1 MPGAPKDLP
10 KEERCL
16 HDIYATSDLIS
27 LVIACSTEILFIG
40 LTYHLWKNRLW
51 QFYGQS
57 IYVDLYNVKQTFK
70 VYERQSALF
79 CTTIS
84 VVGVWGNLILLY
96 TFQMS
101 NLKQK
106 YNNEPIRNNFWH
118 VPSYVLLLPY
128 MILILEAIRRESRK
142 ILALFCL
149 GNTLETLFIIWI
161 SLTWCSIFY
170 KGSFIDESAVCSFT
184 NRILWSPPYQIILTT
199 GVICI
204 ILLTFSSINSLLVQ
218 NKFGKNYTY
227 SLIDK
232 DVKGHPLIKYNQIEF
247 HIIHTLG
254 FLMLRDEESTWEL
267 SFYVNQ
273 VIEKS
278 EIMAWDL

>member
-10 KEERCL
+10 KEEHHL
-16 HDIYATSDLIS
+16 YDIYATSDLIS
-27 LVIACSTEILFIG
+27 LVIACFTEILFIG

-84 VVGVWGNLILLY
+84 VVGVWGNLLLLY

-106 YNNEPIRNNFWH
+106 YNNEPIRNHFWH

-128 MILILEAIRRESRK
+128 MILILEAVSHNQLLKRK
-142 ILALFCL
+142 TLYCYILKHSAD
-149 GNTLETLFIIWI
+149 FIHN
-161 SLTWCSIFY
+161 L
-170 KGSFIDESAVCSFT
+170 D
-184 NRILWSPPYQIILTT
+184 
-199 GVICI
+199 
-204 ILLTFSSINSLLVQ
+204 
-218 NKFGKNYTY
+218 
-227 SLIDK
+227 
-232 DVKGHPLIKYNQIEF
+232 
-247 HIIHTLG
+247 
-254 FLMLRDEESTWEL
+254 FLNMVLDFL
-267 SFYVNQ
+267 
-273 VIEKS
+273 
-278 EIMAWDL
+278 